1 MAQIAGRPPVKPAV
15 FLDRDGTLIEERGYL
30 DRLDDIALF
39 AETPAALT
47 LLRDAGYAL
56 VLVTNQAGVARGF
69 FDEAFVQAAHRRL
82 ADLLAAEGL
91 TLDGYYYCPHH
102 PEGVV
107 AGYARV
113 CQCRKPAPG
122 MVEQAVRDL
131 DIDVDRSFVVGDK
144 WLDVELAT
152 NAGARGILVRTG
164 YGAGA
169 EESQGPIQPL
179 AVVDTVLDAAR
190 EILRHTAETTR

>member
-1 MAQIAGRPPVKPAV
+1 MKPAV

-30 DRLDDIALF
+30 DKLEDIALF
-39 AETPAALT
+39 ADTPAALR

-69 FDEAFVQAAHRRL
+69 FDEAFVQQAHRHL
-82 ADLLAAEGL
+82 AELLARDRI
-91 TLDGYYYCPHH
+91 TIDGYYYCPHH
-102 PEGVV
+102 PDGVIPE
-107 AGYARV
+107 YSRV
-113 CQCRKPAPG
+113 CRCRKPAPG

-131 DIDVDRSFVVGDK
+131 DIDIGRSFVIGDK

-164 YGAGA
+164 YGAGV
-169 EESQGPIQPL
+169 EETPPDLSRPAAI
-179 AVVDTVLDAAR
+179 VDTILDAAR
-190 EILRHTAETTR
+190 EILRHSADHRRHAHH